1 LPKLAGFVILR
12 LTFFL
17 LAVLVAGVFGQG
29 PTPVKAGDLAPGIV
43 WTSILQ
49 PASSASGGPEN
60 LLGRVTV
67 IFLFPNVSSNPSL
80 DSRWNLLL
88 AQFADKPV
96 NFVWITSESAPEL
109 AQSLQV
115 HPVNGWLLLDSNW
128 DTARAYGME
137 TPGAWAHAVIVDPNG
152 RIAGFT
158 FLEPDEAQIKAVLEG
173 RAIAIDGDANDAQMN
188 EILAGRA
195 VRLDAGPHRSPAPA
209 EPKPDIPPSYEVHIS
224 PTTTRGT
231 SSSAG
236 PDHSVQLGFDLRT
249 MLSIVTEK
257 DPTRIVLPASLEI
270 PSSPENKARYDFV
283 LVLPREEDK
292 ATKSR
297 LVQQG
302 IEKYFQVSIT
312 VENRT
317 TDVYVMTALEG
328 KTPAAKDPDEAHGG
342 FSSSSFSKRVEIATK
357 ESGIPPTIDELREA
371 GMSRG
376 ISEIS
381 ASNCTM
387 DDFRRSLEDG
397 LERPIVDET
406 NLTGRFDLAVHGK
419 ARNTEEFL
427 QLLRDQL
434 GLVLTPAQRRIE
446 MLVVKPTR

>member
-1 LPKLAGFVILR
+1 MILR
-12 LTFFL
+12 LTLFL
-17 LAVLVAGVFGQG
+17 LAVIVAGVFGQG

-49 PASSASGGPEN
+49 PGTFANGGPEN

-80 DSRWNLLL
+80 VSRWNQLL

-96 NFVWITSESAPEL
+96 NFVWITSESGPEL
-109 AQSLQV
+109 AQWLQV
-115 HPVNGWLLLDSNW
+115 HPVHGWLLLDSNG

-137 TPGAWAHAVIVDPNG
+137 RPGTLGADAVIVDRNG

-158 FLEPDEAQIKAVLEG
+158 FVEPDEEQIKAVLEG
-173 RAIAIDGDANDAQMN
+173 RAIAIDGDATDAQLN
-188 EILAGRA
+188 EIIAGRA
-195 VRLDAGPHRSPAPA
+195 VRLDAGPYALSAPG
-209 EPKPDIPPSYEVHIS
+209 EPKPEIAPSYEVHIS
-224 PTTTRGT
+224 PTATSGT

-236 PDHSVQLGFDLRT
+236 PDYSVQRGFDLRT
-249 MLSIVTEK
+249 ILWMVTEK
-257 DPTRIVLPASLEI
+257 DPTRIVLPASLE
-270 PSSPENKARYDFV
+270 NKDRYDFV

-297 LVQQG
+297 LMQQG
-302 IEKYFQVSIT
+302 IEKQFQVSIT
-312 VENRT
+312 LENRI

-328 KTPAAKDPDEAHGG
+328 KTPAPNDPKEAHGG
-342 FSSSSFSKRVEIATK
+342 GVSYGRLSKRVEIAPG
-357 ESGIPPTIDELREA
+357 ESDVPPTIDEIREA
-371 GMSRG
+371 TGDLPAG

-381 ASNCTM
+381 AHGTI
-387 DDFRRSLEDG
+387 DQFRRLLEDG
-397 LERPIVDET
+397 LERPIVNET
-406 NLTGRFDLAVHGK
+406 NLTGIYDLAVHGK

-434 GLVLTPAQRRIE
+434 GLVLTPAQRRME
-446 MLVVKPTR
+446 MLVVKPIR